1 MSFFYA
7 LILRDDNGYW
17 EIQFPAIIECP
28 DQSDIAPYLVP
39 KPSEGKKVL
48 PKEPDSDS
56 AEIDEIMDDRGNWN
70 S

>member
-1 MSFFYA
+1 MPLY
-7 LILRDDNGYW
+7 LVMIM
-17 EIQFPAIIECP
+17 AIGKFNSLPLLNAHNI
-28 DQSDIAPYLVP
+28 DQSDIAPYIVP